1 LGAARAAMAQGDIAA
16 IWNDPTF
23 QKQFVGGYGINAE
36 VEPPIAKAELAI
48 LEIVRP
54 MMAEDLAK
62 AESTLRAA
70 IGDDSS
76 AMLWFT
82 LGGIQFQQERLP
94 EALESHRLA
103 VTRFPSFRRAWR
115 NLGFINARLGNHD
128 DTIKSFT
135 RFVELGGAD
144 AYAFGFLGYSHMAKG
159 DHQPAEAAFRNAL
172 LLQPTNTQWRQGLVQ
187 CTIKQKKFEDA
198 VALLDVLIAN
208 NPEKAELW
216 LLQAHAYLGLQ
227 QSLRAAENF
236 EVLDRMAKSTVD
248 TSFTLGD
255 IYVNER
261 LPTLAVAAYSKAVSM
276 DIRQPVARPMRAAEG
291 LAARGM
297 LDEAKKVTAAMR
309 RYMLKDMDPADQRKL
324 LKLEARFAMANG
336 SGSAEMVKL
345 LEEIV
350 QLDPLDGEALLLL
363 ARHWQH
369 QGDPER
375 AIFWYERAGGVAA
388 SEAEA
393 KVRHGQILVSS
404 GRYADALPLLR
415 RAQQVKPREDVA
427 RYIEQVERLARSRT

>member
-1 LGAARAAMAQGDIAA
+1 
-16 IWNDPTF
+16 
-23 QKQFVGGYGINAE
+23 
-36 VEPPIAKAELAI
+36 
-48 LEIVRP
+48 
-54 MMAEDLAK
+54 
-62 AESTLRAA
+62 
-70 IGDDSS
+70 
-76 AMLWFT
+76 
-82 LGGIQFQQERLP
+82 
-94 EALESHRLA
+94 
-103 VTRFPSFRRAWR
+103 
-115 NLGFINARLGNHD
+115 
-128 DTIKSFT
+128 
-135 RFVELGGAD
+135 
-144 AYAFGFLGYSHMAKG
+144 
-159 DHQPAEAAFRNAL
+159 
-172 LLQPTNTQWRQGLVQ
+172 
-187 CTIKQKKFEDA
+187 
-198 VALLDVLIAN
+198 
-208 NPEKAELW
+208 
-216 LLQAHAYLGLQ
+216 
-227 QSLRAAENF
+227 
-236 EVLDRMAKSTVD
+236 
-248 TSFTLGD
+248 
-255 IYVNER
+255 
-261 LPTLAVAAYSKAVSM
+261 VAAYSKAVSM